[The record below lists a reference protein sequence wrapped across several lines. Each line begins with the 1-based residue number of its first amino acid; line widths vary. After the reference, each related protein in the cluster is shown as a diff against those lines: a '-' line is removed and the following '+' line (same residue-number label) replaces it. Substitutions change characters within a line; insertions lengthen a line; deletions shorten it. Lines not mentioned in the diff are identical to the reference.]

1 MSYQY
6 FFSSRVN
13 CTTFFFG
20 YLKAMF
26 WRMINTRLLRRWR
39 YVWSKL
45 CEIVVLATDHFY
57 RIDNHW
63 QLLPTLCEIAN
74 YTLENYNSEFC

>member
-39 YVWSKL
+39 FDTSEVNYVKL
-45 CEIVVLATDHFY
+45 LCWQQIIFIVLIIIGNCYQRYV
-57 RIDNHW
+57 R
-63 QLLPTLCEIAN
+63 LLIIR
-74 YTLENYNSEFC
+74 